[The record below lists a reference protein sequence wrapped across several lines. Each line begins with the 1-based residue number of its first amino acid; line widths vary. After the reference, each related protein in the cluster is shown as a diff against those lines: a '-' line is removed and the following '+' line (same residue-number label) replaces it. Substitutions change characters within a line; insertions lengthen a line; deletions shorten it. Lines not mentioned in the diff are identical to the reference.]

1 MRQGGWLFRVAPLA
15 LALALAAPPVMAAA
29 RSAKSSG
36 TSATKSTKARNA
48 LHQFTGIVTAM
59 EKSGFT
65 VEKSGK
71 KPRTMVFVKHAEMK
85 STGEF
90 AKDTRVTVYYRDE
103 GGQAVAHRVVAKA
116 AGTATQ
122 R

>member
-1 MRQGGWLFRVAPLA
+1 MRQGSWLFRMLPVA
-15 LALALAAPPVMAAA
+15 LALVLAVPPVMAAA
-29 RSAKSSG
+29 RSAKSAG
-36 TSATKSTKARNA
+36 TSATKSTKARNS

-85 STGEF
+85 STGDV
-90 AKDTRVTVYYRDE
+90 ARDARVTVYYRDE
-103 GGQAVAHRVVAKA
+103 GGQSVAHRVVVKTGA
-116 AGTATQ
+116 AAA